1 MLIGMM
7 GWQIE
12 IVQQAGNYMDAY
24 GGHDLHCPGLGALS
38 KYSQRLQDFPTEV
51 PFVTRPRKKW
61 PCPIKDEIQILQ

>member
-1 MLIGMM
+1 MM

-24 GGHDLHCPGLGALS
+24 GGHDLHCDLHCPGLGALS

-51 PFVTRPRKKW
+51 SFVTPPPQKKI
-61 PCPIKDEIQILQ
+61 PLLYQR